1 MIYFQGTDNTLW
13 QMGPNGEHPAKVHGF
28 QCKSSPF
35 AYGKEIY
42 FQGTDDKLW
51 AVNLDGS
58 GSGVLGNN
66 TCSSSPFVTATGVY
80 FQGTDDKLW
89 RWSLAGDT
97 LISLGGNTCK
107 SSPYVLGQYVFFQ
120 GTDNALWRIDIDG
133 TNLIHI
139 GSGFQTS
146 SSPFATSRFLFFR
159 GTDDKVWRTDLDGA
173 NGLNLGGGYKCS
185 STPCASDTSV
195 YFRGTDD
202 ALWKTDL
209 DGNGGHKLSGWK
221 CKSSPVFDPDQN
233 CLFFQGTDDAL
244 WRTDIDGNHGVHL
257 ANYKTASPVFAA
269 EPSNQP
275 VAGDV
280 PIPYIVLLLAYSPP
294 GSSTGRGASQIEYSS
309 GSTAGTSLSYS
320 HSVNEGWGLT
330 ASLTV
335 TPSSGGGNMGSG
347 GDSGQGASASGNFD
361 LGYSHSSTNTTKAS
375 LDVKKSQSSSIT
387 IAGPDTDGINH
398 DLDLIFLLLRPSFSV
413 ILDPKFNMNWN
424 LDFAGPN
431 QGVVWLQ
438 MDWLKDPDTFAQ
450 AEPSV
455 KARCDA
461 AGLTADDYSQL
472 RALNPFADGPAPID
486 PQRYIPTGIQA
497 YYQPAGSQGQAPTQ
511 SYPFSYAVN
520 NASESSVETS
530 WTISGG
536 LGGTLTLGALM
547 LALKA
552 NGSLTSTDSAV
563 TGSSFEEDQ
572 SATATITAPGAGYQA
587 DTYLRV
593 YWDTIFRTFM
603 FVLLDAEPP
612 TTGVIR
618 DASGKPLPNTEV
630 QLKVG
635 RQLFYT
641 WSDSTGTYHFYD
653 IPPGEAV
660 VTVVRK
666 RRQVPPPIRL

>member
-13 QMGPNGEHPAKVHGF
+13 QMGPNGQNPAKVHGF

-35 AYGKEIY
+35 AYGKAIY

-58 GSGVLGNN
+58 GSVVLGNN
-66 TCSSSPFVTATGVY
+66 TCASAPFVAATGVY

-89 RWSLAGDT
+89 RWSLVGET

-107 SSPYVLGQYVFFQ
+107 STPYVLGQYVFFQ
-120 GTDNALWRIDIDG
+120 GTDDALWRINIDG
-133 TNLIHI
+133 TNLVHI

-146 SSPFATSRFLFFR
+146 SSPFATPHFLFFR

-209 DGNGGHKLSGWK
+209 AGNGGRKLSGWK

-233 CLFFQGTDDAL
+233 CLFFQGIDDAL
-244 WRTDIDGNHGVHL
+244 WRTDTDGNHGVHL

-280 PIPYIVLLLAYSPP
+280 PIPYVVLLLAYSPP
-294 GSSTGRGASQIEYSS
+294 GSSTGAGASQIEYSS

-330 ASLTV
+330 ASLTGPQ
-335 TPSSGGGNMGSG
+335 TSSGGGKMG
-347 GDSGQGASASGNFD
+347 GDSGQGSSAIGNFD
-361 LGYSHSSTNTTKAS
+361 LGYSRSGTNTTKAS
-375 LDVKKSQSSSIT
+375 LDVKKTQSSSIT
-387 IAGPDTDGINH
+387 IVGPSTDGINH
-398 DLDLIFLLLRPSFSV
+398 DLDLIFLLLRPSYSV

-438 MDWLKDPDTFAQ
+438 MDWLKNLDLFAQ

-455 KARCDA
+455 KSRCDA
-461 AGLTADDYSQL
+461 AGLTPADYKQL
-472 RALNPFADGPAPID
+472 LALNPFAYGPAPID
-486 PQRYIPTGIQA
+486 TQRYISTGIQA
-497 YYQPAGSQGQAPTQ
+497 YYQPAGSEGQAPTQ
-511 SYPFSYAVN
+511 SYPFSYSVN
-520 NASESSVETS
+520 NANESSVETS
-530 WTISGG
+530 WTITGSLSGS
-536 LGGTLTLGALM
+536 LTFGALM
-547 LALKA
+547 AALKG
-552 NGSLTSTDSAV
+552 NLSLTSTDTAV
-563 TGSSFEEDQ
+563 TNNSFEEDQ
-572 SATATITAPGAGYQA
+572 SATATITAPAAGYQA

-593 YWDTIFRTFM
+593 YWDTIFSTFM
-603 FVLLDAEPP
+603 FVLSDAEPP
-612 TTGVIR
+612 ITGVIH
-618 DASGKPLPNTEV
+618 DVTGKPLPNTEV
-630 QLKVG
+630 QLVVAG
-635 RQLFYT
+635 QVFYT
-641 WSDSTGTYHFYD
+641 WSDSTGTYRFYD
-653 IPPGEAV
+653 IPSGEAV
-660 VTVVRK
+660 VTIVKRK
-666 RRQVPPPIRL
+666 HRWPPPRPI